1 MPAPGSVFIRVIR
14 WKIEDGWFVSRA
26 TLRDPLLFF
35 SVEIRSSGWY
45 WHGELGCSG
54 ARAGAC
60 VDESCMALEGW
71 TILDFIVRGQNRGLV
86 TGPRWGGRQWGATFP
101 FRPMS

>member
-71 TILDFIVRGQNRGLV
+71 TILDFIVRGQDRGLV
-86 TGPRWGGRQWGATFP
+86 TGHWWGGRQWGATFP